1 MTVAALIYAA
11 AGSPPMDGT
20 QAGVCRLCGTE
31 GVGVPFG
38 AWAKETFTD
47 GDKLRPGEIVCHA
60 CQFCAAEA
68 VEELTR
74 RVGQWWPDAR
84 AALAVNQD
92 RIEAWRRKKRTPPD
106 AMPEPREIGVQ
117 AMWGGYAVP
126 QKFRNYSHFVVRG
139 VWVPLSKGDKA
150 QMRGLLLSTP
160 DVALIAVSG
169 QKHLFFRSAPGWWQI
184 EEQFARPFPEQLT
197 ATLALIEPLYQGG
210 ITKAE
215 IESGRYEPRRVLAY
229 GLDVWHY
236 AEQQIMPLR
245 GTLRLQL
252 ALFLAQKGDPDGTA
266 EDC

>member
-20 QAGVCRLCGTE
+20 QAGVCRLCGVE

-38 AWAKETFTD
+38 VWVKDTFTD

-60 CQFCAAEA
+60 CQFCSSEA
-68 VEELTR
+68 TPGLME
-74 RVGQWWPDAR
+74 RVGKEKA
-84 AALAVNQD
+84 
-92 RIEAWRRKKRTPPD
+92 
-106 AMPEPREIGVQ
+106 
-117 AMWGGYAVP
+117 

-150 QMRGLLLSTP
+150 QMRGLLLSKP

-184 EEQFARPFPEQLT
+184 EEQAARPFPERLS
-197 ATLALIEPLYQGG
+197 ADLALIEPLYQCG

-229 GLDVWHY
+229 GVDLWHY

-252 ALFLAQKGDPDGTA
+252 ALFLAQKGDADGTA